1 MGKKSRKTP
10 SSSSGKMLSNSDRN
24 NSPIVNSAVAAVA
37 HYLKLADAEKLP
49 LENYFSRH
57 RHCVSTCD
65 GDGAYNLVSL
75 FVLNP
80 RITPPGAPEMSVI
93 TTICMRVHDN
103 IRTTMILPNEA
114 FQNGN
119 LQAFC
124 GIGPGKTM
132 DEYYDSAVE
141 TIRNGAGNGFR
152 KAPYA
157 HCKKLVNDCLLR
169 MKTKKKVL
177 VGKEERTVVR
187 LFGLESE
194 DAFHKQEIVL
204 PQPAPAPD
212 VNTLWIT
219 LNRPECY
226 FFHVSSDLH
235 DLFGWDSRARV
246 ITQQYFD
253 RSIDY
258 ILEDEYRQERL
269 PAMLNHLANW
279 YMLEGS
285 EEEVASWLLW
295 ERQSMIE
302 NPIGHPDTVNAMR
315 NNVVLQLMINKFF
328 HGQEGQLVLVPQF
341 PQMDKYGQGKL
352 RHTSRNHTCQSPAL
366 GCLHISHVFAAFNR
380 RYFFSILN
388 TWR

>member
-1 MGKKSRKTP
+1 
-10 SSSSGKMLSNSDRN
+10 MLSNSDRN
-24 NSPIVNSAVAAVA
+24 NSPIINSAVAAVA

-57 RHCVSTCD
+57 RHSVSTCD
-65 GDGAYNLVSL
+65 GDGAYNLVSF

-103 IRTTMILPNEA
+103 IRTTMILPDEA
-114 FQNGN
+114 FQNGSMRK
-119 LQAFC
+119 FC
-124 GIGPGKTM
+124 DIGPGKTM
-132 DEYYDSAVE
+132 DEYYDAVVE
-141 TIRNGAGNGFR
+141 TIRNGTGNGFR

-157 HCKKLVNDCLLR
+157 QCKKLVNECLLR
-169 MKTKKKVL
+169 MKSKKKVL
-177 VGKEERTVVR
+177 VGREERTVVR

-194 DAFHKQEIVL
+194 DAFHREEIGL

-212 VNTLWIT
+212 VNTLWLI

-235 DLFGWDSRARV
+235 DLFGWDSRERV

-253 RSIDY
+253 RSMDY

-285 EEEVASWLLW
+285 EDEVASWLLW
-295 ERQSMIE
+295 ERQSMIGS
-302 NPIGHPDTVNAMR
+302 PIGHPDTVNAMK

-328 HGQEGQLVLVPQF
+328 HGQEGELVLVPQF
-341 PQMDKYGQGKL
+341 RQMEKYGQGKL
-352 RHTSRNHTCQSPAL
+352 LRHARGEKSHPCPAL
-366 GCLHISHVFAAFNR
+366 SLGCSILTSCFAALITQVLPI
-380 RYFFSILN
+380 FFSIIN
-388 TWR
+388 TWH